1 MIKKTL
7 SIFAMLVVLALPAIF
22 LGCGGGGG
30 GSSPTSVNTGDT
42 PTGDTGTVDTGTGDT
57 GTGDTG
63 TVDTGTGDTGTGD
76 TGTGDTGTGDTG
88 TGDTGTTPPPVIDAV
103 IQAGPTSYD
112 FGTVTPGNLPAPVE
126 VVINNTGSDP
136 LEIASLTLSDT
147 VNFSLD
153 RNGGA
158 NPCGTGS
165 IALAADDSCTLA
177 LSFGPQALGA
187 FTEHLAIASNARNSA
202 TTQLTFV
209 GTYEPIT
216 SLKLRINQLESCPR
230 PVVTAYVSVT
240 DQANYPVTQL
250 TAADFTLTEGATP
263 VGTPSS
269 TVFVQDTAS
278 LAVALVMDYS
288 GSVNSLPAVV
298 SDMEGSAAAFVN
310 QMDVDDEAEIIKFAD
325 NVSVVQAFTE
335 DKTALD
341 AAIHTPYAG
350 VETNLYDAL
359 YQAMD
364 DTAAQN
370 RDRRAV
376 IVLSDGRLPTS
387 TYTQDDVLN
396 YAREKGVPIFAVGLG
411 SIDLNLLTAIA
422 DGTGG
427 QVYQSPS
434 SDNLSTIYQQLSD
447 LLFFDQYILTYDSP
461 LAAGD
466 STTLT
471 IRATLGD
478 ITGEAVKEIP
488 ACQ

>member
-1 MIKKTL
+1 MFKKIL
-7 SIFAMLVVLALPAIF
+7 SLFAMFVVLALPAIF

-30 GSSPTSVNTGDT
+30 GSSTAAVDTGDT

-88 TGDTGTTPPPVIDAV
+88 TTPPVVVDAV
-103 IQAGPTSYD
+103 IEAGPTSYD

-126 VVINNTGSDP
+126 VVIHNTGTDP

-147 VNFSLD
+147 VDFSLD
-153 RNGGA
+153 RNGGS

-216 SLKLRINQLESCPR
+216 SLNLRINQLESCPR
-230 PVVTAYVSVT
+230 PVMTAYVSVT

-250 TAADFTLTEGATP
+250 TASDFTLTEGTTP
-263 VGTPSS
+263 VGSPSN

-278 LAVALVMDYS
+278 LAVTLVMDYS
-288 GSVNSLPAVV
+288 GSVSSLPAVV
-298 SDMEGSAAAFVN
+298 SDMEESAAAFVN

-325 NVSVVQAFTE
+325 NVDVVQDFLPGTTE
-335 DKTALD
+335 GKAALV
-341 AAIHTPYAG
+341 AAIQTPYVG

-359 YQAMD
+359 YQAID

-411 SIDLNLLTAIA
+411 SIDLSLLTAIA

-471 IRATLGD
+471 IRATLGG
-478 ITGEAVKEIP
+478 ISGEAVKEIP